1 MSSGDI
7 FVDTN
12 SLIYAIRNRVDIR
25 AQLLEFPEI
34 RKILIPQCVLDE
46 LVGLSTHLPEASGAL
61 KMASKFQIVES
72 EGSGDDCILNIA
84 LAYGAAILTNDRE
97 LTAEGTVQWYQ
108 DIFHKG
114 KKQDRYL
121 QLMPGWQ
128 KRIPPPES
136 GDNHNDI

>member
-97 LTAEGTVQWYQ
+97 LTERARSNGIRTFSIRGKSRI
-108 DIFHKG
+108 DI
-114 KKQDRYL
+114 
-121 QLMPGWQ
+121 
-128 KRIPPPES
+128 S
-136 GDNHNDI
+136 S